1 MDNNNLLLES
11 KKLYTKDELFK
22 NFLHEQTKTFLI
34 YIIEAI
40 VVLIIA
46 IIFTI
51 LKFNIIYS
59 LIFYLISLLS
69 IVYIIYVIFRAK
81 KKINNSI
88 KEKCRYDMYFYND
101 RYLGIYRYSI
111 GQVKIDFKYQDIL
124 KIIEKKNCFIIKTN
138 NLKTIFYKK
147 SLENN
152 YDLALKIIKEGMK
165 KHEKH

>member
-1 MDNNNLLLES
+1 
-11 KKLYTKDELFK
+11 
-22 NFLHEQTKTFLI
+22 
-34 YIIEAI
+34 
-40 VVLIIA
+40 
-46 IIFTI
+46 
-51 LKFNIIYS
+51 
-59 LIFYLISLLS
+59 
-69 IVYIIYVIFRAK
+69 
-81 KKINNSI
+81 
-88 KEKCRYDMYFYND
+88 MYFYND